1 VTDGGAP
8 RPPAPAAPQAG
19 LEPNV
24 AAMLA
29 YLAWWVTGIL
39 FYIVERD
46 NRFVR
51 FHAAQSIVTFGG
63 ISLLGAAMMTGSFV
77 LLFVWPEG
85 FQVMMWLSQIV
96 MLAGLILWG
105 ICLFKAF
112 SGEYFKLP
120 IVGDFAER
128 MSERGGAD

>member
-1 VTDGGAP
+1 MDP
-8 RPPAPAAPQAG
+8 H
-19 LEPNV
+19 V

-39 FYIVERD
+39 FYLVERD

-51 FHAAQSIVTFGG
+51 FHAAQSIVAFGG
-63 ISLLGAAMMTGSFV
+63 ISILGAVLMMTSFV
-77 LLFVWPEG
+77 LLFVWAEG
-85 FQVMMWLSQIV
+85 FQVLMMLSQIV
-96 MLAGLILWG
+96 MLAGLLVWA

-120 IVGDFAER
+120 VVGDFAER
-128 MSERGGAD
+128 MAER

>member
-1 VTDGGAP
+1 VTDAT
-8 RPPAPAAPQAG
+8 PPASTPPTGSSSSG
-19 LEPNV
+19 LDPNV
-24 AAMLA
+24 AAMLS

-39 FYIVERD
+39 FYIIERD

-51 FHAAQSIVTFGG
+51 FHAAQSIVAFGAIAIAIAG
-63 ISLLGAAMMTGSFV
+63 LGMGSFV
-77 LLFVWPEG
+77 VLFISTAG
-85 FQVMMWLSQIV
+85 FQVMQWLAFVVGTAGMIV
-96 MLAGLILWG
+96 WG

-128 MSERGGAD
+128 MAER